1 MNALTTAVIDSSLCN
16 IVRLPEKE
24 KRKMKIKWKMQ

>member
-1 MNALTTAVIDSSLCN
+1 MNALTTAVIDSFLCN

>member
-1 MNALTTAVIDSSLCN
+1 MNALTTAVIGSSLCN

>member
-1 MNALTTAVIDSSLCN
+1 MNALTAAVIGNSLCSV
-16 IVRLPEKE
+16 VRLPEKE